1 VERPVLLALMAPP
14 AASERAVAL
23 PIWEPQERLPR
34 RKAASEQRGPREVAW
49 ARRAPLLQL
58 EAAWAR
64 RVGRTVLK
72 REEALV
78 RKKEAPA
85 AWEMRAALP
94 QKATQKPTQA
104 CQVSASAWEAG

>member
-64 RVGRTVLK
+64 VARTVLK

-94 QKATQKPTQA
+94 QKATQA
-104 CQVSASAWEAG
+104 CPASASAWEAG